1 MYHRGVS
8 LANPFFIYCKDRY
21 HYSLFLFYKN
31 NILKAYI
38 NWVNQAPVHLFLDVS
53 VGTPIYKKEVHVS
66 LFANVLI
73 FFLIYEDFYFVS
85 NHWLVLAASFYIF

>member
-31 NILKAYI
+31 NIFKAYI
-38 NWVNQAPVHLFLDVS
+38 NWVNQAPVREHQLTKKRYMFLYLQMYLF
-53 VGTPIYKKEVHVS
+53 
-66 LFANVLI
+66 
-73 FFLIYEDFYFVS
+73 FFWINEDFYFVS